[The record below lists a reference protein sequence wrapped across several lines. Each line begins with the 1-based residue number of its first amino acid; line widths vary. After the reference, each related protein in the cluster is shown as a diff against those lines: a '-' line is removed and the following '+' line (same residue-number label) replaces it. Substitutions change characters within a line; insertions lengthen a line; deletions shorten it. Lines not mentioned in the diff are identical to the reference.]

1 MKNIFFYLLLLNSF
15 TFFGQTKID
24 ENISINFPSK
34 PEIFEINE
42 QSVKGKVYYVNSK
55 EDSFFAMKLNVIPSD
70 TLSEENPKNLNELKR
85 NYKIKIAKQIKSMAK
100 KGLFLKDSSEIKINT
115 FLAYKLNFKGNNSD
129 EEIGESRIL
138 FLNGTTYI
146 FIYSKVGSYS
156 KIKKEHFFESIKI
169 NDPENSMQI
178 SGESFNYFTAI
189 LSILGSFIILYLITK
204 FLKNEKKRNLIR

>member
-1 MKNIFFYLLLLNSF
+1 MKNIFFYFILLNSF

-24 ENISINFPSK
+24 ENILITFPSK

-55 EDSFFAMKLNVIPSD
+55 EDSFFVMRLNVIPND
-70 TLSEENPKNLNELKR
+70 TLSEESPKDLNELKR

-100 KGLFLKDSSEIKINT
+100 KGLFLKDSSEIKINS
-115 FLAYKLNFKGNNSD
+115 FFAYKLNFKGNNSD
-129 EEIGESRIL
+129 DEIGESRIL

-146 FIYSKVGSYS
+146 FIYSKVGDYS

-169 NDPENSMQI
+169 NDPENSKQT
-178 SGESFNYFTAI
+178 SEPYNYFTAI
-189 LSILGSFIILYLITK
+189 LSILGSVIFLYLITK
-204 FLKNEKKRNLIR
+204 FQKNEKKQNLIR